1 MGYAIEEV
9 TLPDAEGVGIRETR
23 PVEELPAFFE
33 SAFTELGQYVAE
45 ADPAA
50 LAGPPFARYFTAP
63 PQAIDVEAV
72 FPLTHALPPRGR
84 VHEVHLAGG
93 PAIQVLHEGPYAG
106 MGAAYESIEGWLSEH
121 GRSPSGPP
129 REVYL
134 TGPDETPQRTLVV
147 QPIAP

>member
-1 MGYAIEEV
+1 M
-9 TLPDAEGVGIRETR
+9 
-23 PVEELPAFFE
+23 
-33 SAFTELGQYVAE
+33 
-45 ADPAA
+45 
-50 LAGPPFARYFTAP
+50 
-63 PQAIDVEAV
+63 
-72 FPLTHALPPRGR
+72 
-84 VHEVHLAGG
+84 
-93 PAIQVLHEGPYAG
+93 LHEGPYAG